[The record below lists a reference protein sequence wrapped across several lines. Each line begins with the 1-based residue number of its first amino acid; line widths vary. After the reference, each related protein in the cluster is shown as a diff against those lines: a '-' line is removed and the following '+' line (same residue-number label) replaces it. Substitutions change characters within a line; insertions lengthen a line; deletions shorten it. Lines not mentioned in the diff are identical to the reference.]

1 MIFRDVFIETLVLK
15 KTGTQLIA
23 HVMVKHFMFVQVSSV
38 EMRKDSKED
47 VVSDSIWNNLRNAY
61 QEACRH
67 RNNDFSHRSASI

>member
-47 VVSDSIWNNLRNAY
+47 VVSDSIWNNFEPKKTSTKAK
-61 QEACRH
+61 H
-67 RNNDFSHRSASI
+67 RTRI